1 MENTLS
7 HILPQALWHY
17 FGEICMIPRPSKKEE
32 KIRQYLVDFAKKQ
45 GLACDVDEIGN
56 VLIRKPGSPGRE
68 NDRITVLQSHMD
80 MVCEKNQDTVHDFDI
95 DPIRPRIDGD
105 WVKATNTTLGA
116 DNGIGVAASL
126 AILEDK
132 TAAHGPLEILITVDE
147 ETGLSGAFAL
157 QPDYIKGR
165 ILLNLDSE
173 DEGEIFIGCAGG
185 TDTAITL
192 PVSWEAIPAG
202 YSAYSI
208 EISGL
213 KGGHSGD
220 EIHKRLGNSNKILNR
235 ILWSLSQQIDLRI
248 ATFSGGNL
256 RNAIPREAS
265 GTFVIPIAD
274 LEICNTI
281 TQRTSIA
288 IWQELQHTDPDLS
301 IKITPAPMPAQ
312 VLTKES
318 GDRLM
323 QSLYACPHG
332 VIAMSPVIPGLVET
346 STNLAA
352 VRTEKDHI
360 YITTSQ
366 RSSTESAKQ
375 DIANMVSSTFK
386 LAGAITEQGDGY
398 PGWAPNPNSEILEIT
413 KQAHIKVLGYEPAV
427 RAIHAGLE
435 CGVIGEKYPGIDMIS
450 FGPTIRGPHSPDERL
465 EIATVGRFWDLLLQ
479 VLLNI
484 R

>member
-1 MENTLS
+1 MSNILSTLQPAR
-7 HILPQALWHY
+7 IWHY
-17 FGEICMIPRPSKKEE
+17 FGEICNIPRPSKKEE
-32 KIRQYLVDFAKKQ
+32 RIREYLRDFAIRQNLEYDI
-45 GLACDVDEIGN
+45 DEIGN
-56 VLIRKPGSPGRE
+56 ILIRKPGTSGRE

-80 MVCEKNQDTVHDFDI
+80 MVCEKNQDTIHDFDT
-95 DPIRPRIDGD
+95 DPILPRIDGE

-126 AILEDK
+126 AILES
-132 TAAHGPLEILITVDE
+132 TEAEHGPLECLITVDE

-157 QPDYIKGR
+157 QPSYVKGR

-192 PVSWEAIPAG
+192 PVQWDPIQPG

-220 EIHKRLGNSNKILNR
+220 EIHKGLGNSNKILNR
-235 ILWSLSQQIDLRI
+235 MLWNLSQHIDLRI
-248 ATFSGGNL
+248 ASFTGGNL
-256 RNAIPREAS
+256 RNAIPREAI
-265 GTFVIPIAD
+265 GVFVIPESS
-274 LEICNTI
+274 LEICNTLTHQHAI
-281 TQRTSIA
+281 S

-301 IKITPAPMPAQ
+301 IRINPAPMPVQ
-312 VLTKES
+312 VMTKES
-318 GDRLM
+318 SNRLM
-323 QSLYACPHG
+323 GALYACPHG
-332 VIAMSPVIPGLVET
+332 VISMSPVIPGLVET

-352 VRTEKDHI
+352 VRTKEDSI
-360 YITTSQ
+360 FITTSQ
-366 RSSTESAKQ
+366 RSSIESAKQ
-375 DIANMVSSTFK
+375 DIANQVAATFQ
-386 LAGAITEQGDGY
+386 LAGAKTEQGDGY

-413 KQAHIKVLGYEPAV
+413 RKAHLKVLGYEPAV
-427 RAIHAGLE
+427 KAIHAGLE

-465 EIATVGRFWDLLLQ
+465 QIDTVGRFWGLLVE
-479 VLLNI
+479 VLYNI